1 MARPRI
7 NFRKS
12 VRRLP
17 LSEQVRIDFSVVT
30 SDEPT
35 EEELANRESSRQ
47 LAEAIA
53 PRVKLLRQIPRGAAT
68 KFRQSVVHSKM
79 SIRQEIP
86 LMEQRFLWFL
96 LTELKS
102 EQYIRR
108 GRIHDADLALTFH
121 YTEIVATRTKEI
133 AETVADAV
141 LNYKLYYLDNIEQG
155 ERRATDVYLV
165 IFKKLRFNRVNG
177 FFEIV
182 INQEALPFLLDLSG
196 GFAEMTLEHGMRL
209 PSSYAQRLY
218 AYFCRSQAIKK
229 QRIELL
235 QLKQLLRCEHKKLT
249 NGNFKADIID
259 RAVAQINNC
268 TDLSISCSPVY
279 DKGVHGTPM
288 SAIEFIIVRQSLS
301 ADKFPTA
308 SLEGPARAKAIRF
321 DVDDIMGMAPQERR
335 DSVLQVIADSYPSF
349 TSMEALAIVN
359 TNELTVAFI
368 RAELYVL
375 NSSADNKI
383 QDREAYVRKSVFY
396 PKNPHP
402 PYVPN
407 DSAGMSVVRQ
417 SDHEFAEFSE
427 VEDQEVARPRGRPK
441 GSKNKPKD

>member
-1 MARPRI
+1 
-7 NFRKS
+7 
-12 VRRLP
+12 
-17 LSEQVRIDFSVVT
+17 
-30 SDEPT
+30 
-35 EEELANRESSRQ
+35 
-47 LAEAIA
+47 
-53 PRVKLLRQIPRGAAT
+53 
-68 KFRQSVVHSKM
+68 
-79 SIRQEIP
+79 
-86 LMEQRFLWFL
+86 
-96 LTELKS
+96 
-102 EQYIRR
+102 
-108 GRIHDADLALTFH
+108 
-121 YTEIVATRTKEI
+121 
-133 AETVADAV
+133 
-141 LNYKLYYLDNIEQG
+141 
-155 ERRATDVYLV
+155 
-165 IFKKLRFNRVNG
+165 
-177 FFEIV
+177 
-182 INQEALPFLLDLSG
+182 
-196 GFAEMTLEHGMRL
+196 
-209 PSSYAQRLY
+209 
-218 AYFCRSQAIKK
+218 
-229 QRIELL
+229 
-235 QLKQLLRCEHKKLT
+235 
-249 NGNFKADIID
+249 
-259 RAVAQINNC
+259 
-268 TDLSISCSPVY
+268 
-279 DKGVHGTPM
+279 M